1 MCRVFVVWIVVRLF
15 RPASHFWSQP
25 LKPWWP
31 DTNKTLKSWRSSKP
45 LQPRRTQS
53 LHHDLGK
60 RLCDPQ
66 TLFLGRFC
74 YIAFLEGC
82 FSDFGLKI
90 TQRNRLLDFLGS
102 CLFVVFLNK
111 SQSQNLWFNLYDH
124 IWNPW
129 CPLHWGWWVGE
140 ILHSSWGPKS
150 PLVSLLMVFLV
161 ASQVQ
166 HCKFHRQL
174 KVIIVGWNVFDSW
187 AVDPRDVLRDRPRR
201 LHCST
206 ETPQPQ
212 PPGGSTTPTTDLT
225 PPHPVRGVSMHVIII
240 GHLCSIPCIPPDV
253 ECNL

>member
-15 RPASHFWSQP
+15 SPASHFWSQP

-102 CLFVVFLNK
+102 CLFVVYLNK

-140 ILHSSWGPKS
+140 ILVDVALHSSWGPKS
-150 PLVSLLMVFLV
+150 FLVSLLMVFLV

-174 KVIIVGWNVFDSW
+174 KWWLLVGMYLTRGPWIRETSSGIDLAGCTV
-187 AVDPRDVLRDRPRR
+187 RPK
-201 LHCST
+201 
-206 ETPQPQ
+206 PQPSGAAQTQ
-212 PPGGSTTPTTDLT
+212 PPTSLRHTLFGGFPMETFHARHHHWL
-225 PPHPVRGVSMHVIII
+225 SM
-240 GHLCSIPCIPPDV
+240 
-253 ECNL
+253 

>member
-15 RPASHFWSQP
+15 SPASHFWSQP

-90 TQRNRLLDFLGS
+90 TQRYRLLHLLGS

-111 SQSQNLWFNLYDH
+111 SQSQN
-124 IWNPW
+124 
-129 CPLHWGWWVGE
+129 
-140 ILHSSWGPKS
+140 
-150 PLVSLLMVFLV
+150 
-161 ASQVQ
+161 
-166 HCKFHRQL
+166 
-174 KVIIVGWNVFDSW
+174 FDSICMITYGTL
-187 AVDPRDVLRDRPRR
+187 DV
-201 LHCST
+201 HCT
-206 ETPQPQ
+206 GGGGLEKFWLMWRFTVAGAQN
-212 PPGGSTTPTTDLT
+212 PPWS
-225 PPHPVRGVSMHVIII
+225 VS
-240 GHLCSIPCIPPDV
+240 
-253 ECNL
+253 

>member
-1 MCRVFVVWIVVRLF
+1 MSKIIIYMYLDVQGLCSMDSSKVVQSSFAFLEPAPQALVTRHQQDPQVLEIQQAP
-15 RPASHFWSQP
+15 PASAHPVPPSWSC
-25 LKPWWP
+25 
-31 DTNKTLKSWRSSKP
+31 
-45 LQPRRTQS
+45 
-53 LHHDLGK
+53 
-60 RLCDPQ
+60 LCDPQ

-102 CLFVVFLNK
+102 CLFVVFINK
-111 SQSQNLWFNLYDH
+111 SQSQNLWYNLYDH

-174 KVIIVGWNVFDSW
+174 KVIIVGWNVFDSL

-206 ETPQPQ
+206 EPPQPQ
-212 PPGGSTTPTTDLT
+212 PPGAAQPQPPTSLRHTLFGGFPMET
-225 PPHPVRGVSMHVIII
+225 FHARHHHWLSM
-240 GHLCSIPCIPPDV
+240 
-253 ECNL
+253 